1 MTEMNAMVFDDEE
14 TALDFS
20 RVTITNLGLES
31 VIKPAR
37 LVQIIYPNQLHQVEK
52 GYLVIIPTGKGLED
66 LEGKAADL
74 ENKAREKYD
83 TLKAQLAT
91 LESQHGF
98 ATE

>member
-1 MTEMNAMVFDDEE
+1 
-14 TALDFS
+14 
-20 RVTITNLGLES
+20 
-31 VIKPAR
+31 
-37 LVQIIYPNQLHQVEK
+37 LHQVEK
-52 GYLVIIPTGKGLED
+52 GYLVIIPIGKGLED

-83 TLKAQLAT
+83 TLKEQLAT

>member
-20 RVTITNLGLES
+20 RGTILNLGLEA

-52 GYLVIIPTGKGLED
+52 GYLVVVPTGKGLED
-66 LEGKAADL
+66 LVNKANEL
-74 ENKAREKYD
+74 ENRAREKYD
-83 TLKAQLAT
+83 TLKEQIAQFD
-91 LESQHGF
+91 S
-98 ATE
+98 

>member
-1 MTEMNAMVFDDEE
+1 MTEMNALVFESEE
-14 TALDFS
+14 YALDYS
-20 RVTITNLGLES
+20 RGIIMNLGLEA

-52 GYLVIIPTGKGLED
+52 GYLVITPNGKGLQD
-66 LEGKAADL
+66 LESKANEL

-83 TLKAQLAT
+83 TLKEQLAD

-98 ATE
+98 ADE